1 MEHQNKEH
9 MDRLMTEY
17 ARLPDTSMTDNRLY
31 NELIDTL
38 NKNDY
43 LDNGHILN
51 SLKLI
56 VIQLCEACV
65 TDSEDDEYGNI
76 QEKYR

>member
-9 MDRLMTEY
+9 MNRLMTEY

-31 NELIDTL
+31 DELIDTL

-56 VIQLCEACV
+56 VIQLCEVCV